1 MPANSTPPPEP
12 APPGAWAPARD
23 LALRVKGPL
32 ERFLH
37 IEAASGVVL
46 LCAALIGLVW
56 ANSRWS
62 ASYAHLWETPI
73 RLSIGSLELATSLH
87 FLINDGLMAVFFF
100 VVGLEIRREI
110 HGGELSELKRAALP
124 LVAALGG
131 MLAPACIYLAINRA
145 PDTQAGWGIPMATDI
160 AFAVGILALLGPRV
174 PSSLRVLLLAV
185 AIIDD
190 IGAIIV
196 IALFYSSGVKLVGV
210 VIAAGGV
217 ALVLVQQ
224 ALGVRPPLAYVPAG
238 VLLWAGL
245 LKAGVHPTI
254 AGVILGLLTPARA
267 WLGGESFI
275 ATAGDAVRT
284 VRSELEKGHDER
296 HLLAPLARIE
306 QARREAVAPL
316 VRLEAGLHT
325 WVAFLVMPVFAL
337 ANSGVSLAGVSLDG
351 AGARVAAGVF
361 VGLVVG
367 KPLGVLLVT
376 FAAVKCGL
384 CAFPRRVTWPGLA
397 VLGLVAGI
405 GFTMAIFIAALA
417 FPSSPHLGAAKLGVL
432 AASATAAVAA
442 LLVGRFALRA
452 PEHGEA
458 PDVSVD
464 EAEAS
469 TVH

>member
-1 MPANSTPPPEP
+1 MPANSTPPPEH

-37 IEAASGVVL
+37 IEAASGIAL
-46 LCAALIGLVW
+46 LSAALIGLLW

-62 ASYAHLWETPI
+62 ASYEHLWETPI
-73 RLSIGSLELATSLH
+73 RLSIGSLQLGASLH
-87 FLINDGLMAVFFF
+87 FVINDAFMVVFFF
-100 VVGLEIRREI
+100 VVGLEIRREM

-131 MLAPACIYLAINRA
+131 MLAPACIYFALNPA
-145 PDTQAGWGIPMATDI
+145 PETRAGWGVPMATDI
-160 AFAVGILALLGPRV
+160 AFAVGIMALLGRRI

-196 IALFYSSGVKLVGV
+196 IALFYSSGVKLVGL
-210 VIAAGGV
+210 VIVAGGI

-238 VLLWAGL
+238 IVIWAGL

-254 AGVILGLLTPARA
+254 AGVILGLLTPSRA
-267 WLGGESFI
+267 WLGGEGFI
-275 ATAGDAVRT
+275 STADDAVRT
-284 VRSELEKGHDER
+284 VRSEVEQGHDGR
-296 HLLAPLARIE
+296 HLLEPLARIE
-306 QARREAVAPL
+306 YARREAVAPL
-316 VRLEAGLHT
+316 VRLEAALHP

-337 ANSGVSLAGVSLDG
+337 ANSGVSLAGVSLEG

-361 VGLVVG
+361 FGLVVG

-376 FAAVKCGL
+376 FAAYKCGL
-384 CAFPRRVTWPGLA
+384 CAFPRRVTWSGLT

-417 FPSSPHLGAAKLGVL
+417 FPGSPHLGAAKLAVL

-452 PEHGEA
+452 PEHGEP
-458 PDVSVD
+458 PDVTVD

-469 TVH
+469 TAH